1 LKIKTRIKNGENS
14 QKCNYKIYVE
24 PDELIDNWTIYI
36 DEIAS
41 SNLKQLGDDIII
53 KGIRS
58 SKIYNFMP
66 DNLRFNKIE
75 FGEVFSVG

>member
-1 LKIKTRIKNGENS
+1 M
-14 QKCNYKIYVE
+14 
-24 PDELIDNWTIYI
+24 IDNWTIYI